1 MKLYC
6 CGFQIGLPDWPSIM
20 AEGSGAIRPLRALS
34 KSDVSSKGSACRN
47 SAFAALVASVASLR
61 ISCDWEAAEQN
72 GVPQART
79 RMHRVKRSLGALIGS
94 LLGYL
99 TGAQMHWLAGNR
111 ATRLRR
117 KPKAEGRPKD
127 GK

>member
-20 AEGSGAIRPLRALS
+20 AEGNGAIRPLRALS

-61 ISCDWEAAEQN
+61 QSCDWEAAGPEPKCVGKGQ
-72 GVPQART
+72 
-79 RMHRVKRSLGALIGS
+79 RMTI
-94 LLGYL
+94 
-99 TGAQMHWLAGNR
+99 
-111 ATRLRR
+111 RR
-117 KPKAEGRPKD
+117 DPGGTSMINIKININ
-127 GK
+127 